1 MWGRT
6 GRASRTFAR
15 ASERSARASRT
26 FAKPAP
32 DGAYLLPAQQV
43 LLIVWRSAHAPA
55 RSEVY
60 ASMTSFPD
68 RVMAELVLLE
78 LFFKKILK
86 WFFFCSIIFTI

>member
-6 GRASRTFAR
+6 AGAGEGSAR

-32 DGAYLLPAQQV
+32 HGAHLLPAQQV

-55 RSEVY
+55 RSEDD